1 VRKRPTATR
10 PAASDAQTR
19 RAALYAFVAALAG
32 LYADLW
38 FSGKLD
44 QIRKESLDDEEDG

>member
-1 VRKRPTATR
+1 V
-10 PAASDAQTR
+10 AAAPEVQTK
-19 RAALYAFVAALAG
+19 RAALYGLVDALAG

-44 QIRKESLDDEEDG
+44 QVRKESLDDEGDE